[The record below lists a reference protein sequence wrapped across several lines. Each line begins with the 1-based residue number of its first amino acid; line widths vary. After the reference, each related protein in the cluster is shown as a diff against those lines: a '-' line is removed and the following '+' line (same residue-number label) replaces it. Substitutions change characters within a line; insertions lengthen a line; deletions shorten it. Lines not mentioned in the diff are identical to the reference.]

1 MIVKKYNEKKIYND
15 VEKIFENE
23 DYMEILD
30 WIPKKNNVNRETNYT
45 VTCGKKAFN
54 CKLDKY
60 AKRLE
65 KLGYKIEVIKDIY
78 DENDGLYGQIYIWF

>member
-1 MIVKKYNEKKIYND
+1 MLYNEQKIYND

-30 WIPKKNNVNRETNYT
+30 WIPKKNNVSMEIYYIGW
-45 VTCGKKAFN
+45 CGEKAFN